1 MSTRSYIGYC
11 DNGFKNI
18 TASYCHWDGY
28 VEYNGMILNES
39 YTTIEKV
46 KKLVDGGDMS
56 SLKENVEEIRYY
68 KDENTE
74 ASKVKDFE
82 EMGKYMSGIDYVYL
96 FNVETEVWYFVHS
109 YHLYEMTIEDLK
121 VLSEEIARIEKEEE
135 SKE

>member
-56 SLKENVEEIRYY
+56 SLKENI
-68 KDENTE
+68 
-74 ASKVKDFE
+74 
-82 EMGKYMSGIDYVYL
+82 
-96 FNVETEVWYFVHS
+96 
-109 YHLYEMTIEDLK
+109 
-121 VLSEEIARIEKEEE
+121 EEIARIVSEEIE
-135 SKE
+135 YSEDKAEVIL